1 MIGKATR
8 MARRRQSTA
17 TNGMTPRKM
26 VRVGTCGSS
35 VFNTK
40 RFMPTGGLM
49 RPISTT
55 TTISTPNQTGSS
67 PRWTMSGK
75 NSGTVSR
82 IIDSSSIAVPS
93 TT

>member
-1 MIGKATR
+1 MIGNAVR
-8 MARRRQSTA
+8 MARRTQSMT
-17 TNGMTPRKM
+17 TNGITPRKM

-35 VFNTK
+35 VFSTK

-55 TTISTPNQTGSS
+55 TTIRMPNHTGSR
-67 PRWTMSGK
+67 PMCTISGK
-75 NSGTVSR
+75 KSGTVRR
-82 IIDSSSIAVPS
+82 IMESSSIAVPS